1 MIRLKDDEPKCKEA
15 LRAMYEF
22 LDKELSTD
30 RRAHVQTHLDECI
43 PCLEAFEFE
52 AELKQVIATKCK
64 DQVPDHL
71 YTRVRMSLR
80 SEIDENGSQGGIPA
94 L

>member
-1 MIRLKDDEPKCKEA
+1 MTRLKDDDPKCQEA

-52 AELKQVIATKCK
+52 AELKQVIATKCREE
-64 DQVPDHL
+64 VPDYL
-71 YTRVRMSLR
+71 YSRVRMSLR
-80 SEIDENGSQGGIPA
+80 AEIDGNGSQGGIPA